1 MGKWC
6 HLLYIY
12 IIYIY
17 TSVCGFQTEE
27 LDQSLRGGGVWN
39 NLAAQRG
46 CFSGNVLEC
55 ISNVKTM
62 RVSEHVWETFGFADY
77 IIMVHRDV
85 PYSKLFGGHTICSRL
100 LDYPKL
106 YLL

>member
-1 MGKWC
+1 
-6 HLLYIY
+6 
-12 IIYIY
+12 
-17 TSVCGFQTEE
+17 
-27 LDQSLRGGGVWN
+27 
-39 NLAAQRG
+39 
-46 CFSGNVLEC
+46 
-55 ISNVKTM
+55 M